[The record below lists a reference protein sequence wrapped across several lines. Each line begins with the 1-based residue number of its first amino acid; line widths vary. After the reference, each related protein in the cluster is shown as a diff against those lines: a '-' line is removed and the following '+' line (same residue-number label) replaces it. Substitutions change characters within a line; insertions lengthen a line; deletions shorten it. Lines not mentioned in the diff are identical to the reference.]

1 MLISKKAFGDH
12 GANIGQKTLCG
23 ANLDTANYMKNN
35 GAISLQTNQSYRD
48 SLWQDIL
55 IQWKI
60 YLIWI
65 MSYFRKSEKR
75 GQIWT
80 VTKMCKMSVFG
91 VSKWSLI
98 KRPIF
103 FSPIF
108 IFCVIFRKSQK
119 NGGQFWTHS
128 LWIPLETRN

>member
-1 MLISKKAFGDH
+1 MPLSKKAFGDH
-12 GANIGQKTLCG
+12 GANIGQKRLCG

-35 GAISLQTNQSYRD
+35 GAISLQTNQFYRD
-48 SLWQDIL
+48 YLWQDIL
-55 IQWKI
+55 IEWRI

-98 KRPIF
+98 KRPF
-103 FSPIF
+103 F
-108 IFCVIFRKSQK
+108 FRQFLFFVWFSEVHQK
-119 NGGQFWTHS
+119 NGGQFWTHT
-128 LWIPLETRN
+128 LWIPLEIRN